1 MVLPCVAVALFASIY
16 FPSRLNEQ
24 AASALERQ
32 AISVGQLAASNAVPI
47 MRLIRD
53 GLATP
58 SELNGI
64 FEGVRAGGNVTQVGA
79 LTIVKDG
86 FTRENGKRAV
96 EVKPNDSTV
105 QVQGDLPAGRYLVP
119 EEGLCELE
127 RGSVL
132 DVRCTAKDQDY
143 EATLVVRFSLADL
156 ARQEQENQV
165 VGLWV
170 LLAALG
176 LGLVLALVFSGA
188 IAGPLGTVTRVAR
201 EVAAG
206 DVRVKTIEVGGANE
220 VQSMAASV
228 NDMLK
233 SLRSLVTEM
242 VGLTNR
248 LGEAARGLNVA
259 SSDQTHVTSQQ
270 SAYAQQ
276 IAATSEELSRTAES
290 ITRSTEV
297 VEQAAVRTNQA
308 VDEARAVVA
317 EMVSGMTEIRHETK
331 EMADSITRLNQ
342 DVQQVSRIA
351 QVIKQVADRSDLLAL
366 NAALEG
372 TKAGEVGRGFSVVA
386 AEMRK
391 LAENVA
397 QSARDIGR
405 IVESVQSSGEVA
417 VVRAREGVESSDRG
431 MAVAERA
438 QSAFTQI
445 VSLSR
450 GTKEAAQ
457 QIAVA
462 TRQQRQSSEQAVQG
476 ARNVAD
482 LVKQGVDATVRT
494 TRIAADLQTSV
505 DALTAVTSR
514 FKVSDE
520 R

>member
-1 MVLPCVAVALFASIY
+1 MQAAIAVVLPCVAVALFASIY
-16 FPSRLNEQ
+16 FPSRFNEQ

-32 AISVGQLAASNAVPI
+32 AISVGQLAANNAVPI

-143 EATLVVRFSLADL
+143 EATLIVRFSLADL
-156 ARQEQENQV
+156 AKQEQENQV

-206 DVRVKTIEVGGANE
+206 DVRVKTVEVGGANE

-276 IAATSEELSRTAES
+276 IAAT
-290 ITRSTEV
+290 
-297 VEQAAVRTNQA
+297 
-308 VDEARAVVA
+308 
-317 EMVSGMTEIRHETK
+317 
-331 EMADSITRLNQ
+331 
-342 DVQQVSRIA
+342 
-351 QVIKQVADRSDLLAL
+351 
-366 NAALEG
+366 
-372 TKAGEVGRGFSVVA
+372 F
-386 AEMRK
+386 
-391 LAENVA
+391 
-397 QSARDIGR
+397 
-405 IVESVQSSGEVA
+405 
-417 VVRAREGVESSDRG
+417 
-431 MAVAERA
+431 
-438 QSAFTQI
+438 
-445 VSLSR
+445 
-450 GTKEAAQ
+450 
-457 QIAVA
+457 
-462 TRQQRQSSEQAVQG
+462 
-476 ARNVAD
+476 
-482 LVKQGVDATVRT
+482 
-494 TRIAADLQTSV
+494 
-505 DALTAVTSR
+505 
-514 FKVSDE
+514 
-520 R
+520 